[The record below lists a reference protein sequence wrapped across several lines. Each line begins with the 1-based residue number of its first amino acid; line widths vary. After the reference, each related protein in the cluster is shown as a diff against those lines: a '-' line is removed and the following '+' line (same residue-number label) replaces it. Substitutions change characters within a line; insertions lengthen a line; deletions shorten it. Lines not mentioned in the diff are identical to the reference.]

1 MPYDFRP
8 AVRANTSV
16 LVGLSG
22 ASGSGK
28 TLSALKLA
36 TGLARGGKIAF
47 IDTERGRAL
56 HYAPAPGQEADPSR
70 NTFAFDHLELDPP
83 FAPDAYLGAIVA
95 AEERGARVIVVDSFS
110 HEWEGEG
117 GVLDMQEA
125 EFARMGAREAVKMT
139 SWIKPKGAHKKMM
152 SRLIQ
157 CRAHLVI
164 CLRAQ
169 EKIKIVKGPNG
180 KQEIVAAEARPENE
194 RWEPICEKRFPY
206 ELTVSFVLTPTAPG
220 IPVPVKLQ
228 SQHAPF
234 FPLDKHLDEAA
245 GAALAAW
252 STGAAAPTRDA
263 PAPAARPAAAPAP
276 AAPSVPRTEGAL
288 TRGEVKQLEQLVGR
302 AIAANLI
309 KPSQAEALEVA
320 VHDKDAAAV
329 RAGIAQ
335 LTAALGQPAQAG
347 LGV

>member
-1 MPYDFRP
+1 MGYDFRP
-8 AVRANTSV
+8 AVRDQTSV
-16 LVGLSG
+16 LIGLAGST
-22 ASGSGK
+22 GSGK
-28 TLSALKLA
+28 TMSALRVA
-36 TGLARGGKIAF
+36 TGLAGPNGKIAF
-47 IDTERGRAL
+47 IDTERGRGK
-56 HYAPAPGQEADPSR
+56 HYAPAPGQLADPAR
-70 NTFAFDHLELDPP
+70 GTFAFNYLALDPP
-83 FAPDAYLGAIVA
+83 FSPAAYLGAIVA
-95 AEERGARVIVVDSFS
+95 AEDQGHRVIVVDSFS
-110 HEWEGEG
+110 HEWEGVG
-117 GVLDMQEA
+117 GVLEMQEE
-125 EFARMGAREAVKMT
+125 EFTRMGMKESAKMR
-139 SWIKPKGAHKKMM
+139 SWIKPKKEHKQLVA
-152 SRLIQ
+152 RLIQ

-169 EKIKIVKGPNG
+169 EKLKMVKQPDGSQKIITADERPVK
-180 KQEIVAAEARPENE
+180 E

-252 STGAAAPTRDA
+252 STGAAAPTRDT
-263 PAPAARPAAAPAP
+263 PPPAARPAAAPAP
-276 AAPSVPRTEGAL
+276 RTEGPL
-288 TRGEVKQLEQLVGR
+288 TRGEVKQLEQLVER

-320 VHDKDAAAV
+320 VHAKDAAAV